1 MPILRI
7 VTICGL
13 AIVSRLAAQDAPNP
27 AGSKDEA
34 QGTPAVLACPSTN
47 EPLQD
52 HVTFNWKP
60 GSQTVSYRLLLG
72 STPGDNRDGDSA
84 IVTGLQGQL
93 AGLPPGQNLYVTLWS
108 YDSSG
113 KPVQPPSFCFIKT
126 APGTGVTAYRDLP
139 QTGLSGVSL
148 GSITVDQ
155 TDGTGGAAQACQQ
168 RCNLNAACHGYTY
181 FPAAIGN
188 PAAMCDLKSQI
199 TASYRSECCLS
210 ALKAAMADA
219 VPDAVSVDAPSRE
232 AAVPPPAPTLGD
244 PVTPRSASALAS
256 EAVAAAPIPIPPAP
270 VAPAPS
276 APAPPAPTPAPIAP
290 APVAPAPPTPAASVA
305 PKVVTRAAGLAGDW
319 VNQFGAISSLAQ
331 RGAAIS
337 GAYSDAGQPSLS
349 GAFQGT
355 FDGKTLRATLTWKS
369 GADSSH
375 GILLLTLTSDGRL
388 DGTWTDAN
396 GVSGPWSM
404 ARRQ

>member
-1 MPILRI
+1 VPILRI

-13 AIVSRLAAQDAPNP
+13 VIVSRLAAQNAPTS
-27 AGSKDEA
+27 ATTKDEA

-47 EPLQD
+47 EPTQD

-60 GSQTVSYRLLLG
+60 GSQTVTYRLLLG
-72 STPGDNRDGDSA
+72 PTPGANRDGDSA
-84 IVTGLQGQL
+84 IITGLQGQL

-126 APGTGVTAYRDLP
+126 APGTSVTAYKDLP
-139 QTGLSGVSL
+139 QISLTGASL
-148 GSITVDQ
+148 GSVALDQ
-155 TDGTGGAAQACQQ
+155 TGGTAGAAQACQQ
-168 RCNLNAACHGYTY
+168 RCNLNAACQGYTY
-181 FPAAIGN
+181 FLAANGN

-199 TASYRSECCLS
+199 TASYRSECCVS

-219 VPDAVSVDAPSRE
+219 VPDAVSPDAALRE
-232 AAVPPPAPTLGD
+232 AAVPPPAPPLAD
-244 PVTPRSASALAS
+244 PITPRSAPALAS
-256 EAVAAAPIPIPPAP
+256 EPVAAAPIPIPPAP
-270 VAPAPS
+270 
-276 APAPPAPTPAPIAP
+276 IAP
-290 APVAPAPPTPAASVA
+290 APVALAPPTPAAPVA
-305 PKVVTRAAGLAGDW
+305 PTAVTRAAGLTGDW
-319 VNQFGAISSLAQ
+319 VNQFGAISSLVQ

-337 GAYSDAGQPSLS
+337 GAYSDTRQRSLS

-375 GILLLTLTSDGRL
+375 GTLLLTLTSDGRL

-396 GVSGPWSM
+396 GVSGPWTM
-404 ARRQ
+404 ARHQ